1 MSQTIYSDTHT
12 SISDL
17 FGDGP
22 LFTAPLETTT
32 GLDYPRVS
40 LAPFR
45 VLGPSGATPSYQY
58 DLVQSIESPPPLVV
72 SGHGFR
78 SDEDPQGLSLTGP
91 YSAMGNPNYPPPVSY
106 TGNVGIDDLPHPTT
120 GLAGHHGDQTH
131 DNRHHIPIGPGPP
144 RLEYYSPMT
153 PDLNNDDPLGHM
165 PLVDNV
171 AGPSLRSPSPMRS
184 RMSDDENENLKR
196 LATQYLNNPDSYVS
210 DIRVR
215 RRRSGGR
222 EISVIL
228 EIDD

>member
-1 MSQTIYSDTHT
+1 MSQTIYNDTYT

-32 GLDYPRVS
+32 GLHYPRVS
-40 LAPFR
+40 LPPF
-45 VLGPSGATPSYQY
+45 LGLSGATPGYRY
-58 DLVQSIESPPPLVV
+58 DLVQSVESPPPVIV
-72 SGHGFR
+72 SGHGLR
-78 SDEDPQGLSLTGP
+78 SDEHPQDLTFTGP
-91 YSAMGNPNYPPPVSY
+91 YSAMDNPNYPPLASY
-106 TGNVGIDDLPHPTT
+106 TSNVGIDDLPHPTT
-120 GLAGHHGDQTH
+120 GLAGHYEDQTQ
-131 DNRHHIPIGPGPP
+131 DGGHHIPIGPGPP

-153 PDLNNDDPLGHM
+153 PDLNNDDLLGHM

-171 AGPSLRSPSPMRS
+171 AGPSQRSPSPMRS
-184 RMSDDENENLKR
+184 RMSDDENEDLKR
-196 LATQYLNNPDSYVS
+196 LASQYLNNADSYVS

-222 EISVIL
+222 KISIIL